1 MASDVRLTADLDAGS
16 RSRVR
21 ALLDEAFE
29 GAFGS
34 HDWAHALG
42 GVHAL
47 VHDGE
52 RLVGH
57 GAVVE
62 RRLLHGQHVLR
73 TGYVEA
79 VAVAPDQ
86 RRRGVASAVMDAL
99 ERVIRADHDL
109 GALSASEDGAHLYAA
124 RGWLLWR
131 GPTSVLAPE
140 GVRRTPGD
148 DGSVHVLP
156 GRAPLDPDG
165 ELTCDWRAGDVW

>member
-86 RRRGVASAVMDAL
+86 RRRGVASASTDRARRAWAKRSRQSWRSAL
-99 ERVIRADHDL
+99 RGLRRSP
-109 GALSASEDGAHLYAA
+109 SAPRL
-124 RGWLLWR
+124 
-131 GPTSVLAPE
+131 
-140 GVRRTPGD
+140 RT
-148 DGSVHVLP
+148 VK
-156 GRAPLDPDG
+156 
-165 ELTCDWRAGDVW
+165 